1 MTPDMIPLILAKR
14 SDACLWD
21 MGDYLIRVAGE
32 SDDKRVRDV
41 IREVSDELIAHGH
54 AQYTV
59 AYLNRLHRTACAF
72 PVGYRRPDLSWEV
85 HATAGSPVT
94 LQAVI
99 AKAEADH

>member
-21 MGDYLIRVAGE
+21 MGDYLIRVAGQ

-59 AYLNRLHRTACAF
+59 AYLIRLHRTACAF
-72 PVGYRRPDLSWEV
+72 PSDIDGLICRGRSMPPGL
-85 HATAGSPVT
+85 AGP

-99 AKAEADH
+99 AKGEADQ

>member
-1 MTPDMIPLILAKR
+1 MTPDMIPQRRLPVGDGRL
-14 SDACLWD
+14 SDQGCGRERRRA
-21 MGDYLIRVAGE
+21 RHN
-32 SDDKRVRDV
+32 V

-72 PVGYRRPDLSWEV
+72 PAGDRRPDLSWEV

-99 AKAEADH
+99 AKAEADQ